1 VGAQDL
7 ADARLAAARG
17 VDGGGDVNLLAEALA
32 WIFSPDRLTGS
43 LPLPTAIAQHLAFT
57 FGSVAIAA
65 VIAIP
70 VGWAVGHTGRGRDVV
85 VFLSGAARAL
95 PALGLVVLLVL
106 LVGVSQ
112 KTEAAV
118 VAFVLLAIPSILA
131 GAYAGV
137 EAIDRS
143 VIDAGRAM
151 GMTEWQI
158 LFRIEMPLGLALL
171 IGGLRSAT
179 LQVVATVTIAA
190 YVGLGGLGFY
200 LIQGLALRQFDQI
213 LGASIVIVALALALD
228 GLFAL
233 LARFAVPRTD
243 GPRSR
248 REAAAQAL
256 APVPQLSR

>member
-1 VGAQDL
+1 M
-7 ADARLAAARG
+7 
-17 VDGGGDVNLLAEALA
+17 NLLLDAFA

-43 LPLPTAIAQHLAFT
+43 LTLPMAIAQHLAFT

-70 VGWAVGHTGRGRDVV
+70 VGWLIGHTGRGREIAVI
-85 VFLSGAARAL
+85 LSGAARAL
-95 PALGLVVLLVL
+95 PALGLVILLVML
-106 LVGVSQ
+106 AGVTL

-118 VAFVLLAIPSILA
+118 TVFVILAIPSILA
-131 GAYAGV
+131 GAYAGI

-158 LFRIEMPLGLALL
+158 LFRIEMPLGLSLL

-190 YVGLGGLGFY
+190 YVGLGGLGFFM
-200 LIQGLALRQFDQI
+200 IQGLNSRNFTEI
-213 LGASIVIVALALALD
+213 LGASIVVVALALVLD

-233 LARFAVPRTD
+233 LARFAVPRTT
-243 GPRSR
+243 GPRTRLSR
-248 REAAAQAL
+248 AEAAPLPVAQA
-256 APVPQLSR
+256 SH

>member
-1 VGAQDL
+1 M
-7 ADARLAAARG
+7 
-17 VDGGGDVNLLAEALA
+17 NFFAEAFA
-32 WIFSPDRLTGS
+32 WIFSPDRLEGS

-70 VGWAVGHTGRGRDVV
+70 IGWLIGHTGRGREIA

-106 LVGVSQ
+106 LMGVNL

-118 VAFVLLAIPSILA
+118 TVFVVLAIPSILA
-131 GAYAGV
+131 GAYSGV
-137 EAIDRS
+137 EAIDRT

-158 LFRIEMPLGLALL
+158 LFRIEMPLGLSLL

-190 YVGLGGLGFY
+190 YVGLGGLGY
-200 LIQGLALRQFDQI
+200 YMIQGLNLNDFPEV
-213 LGASIVIVALALALD
+213 LGAAIVVTALALALD

-243 GPRSR
+243 GPRIRQRRAARAPLPALQTSR
-248 REAAAQAL
+248 
-256 APVPQLSR
+256 

>member
-1 VGAQDL
+1 M
-7 ADARLAAARG
+7 
-17 VDGGGDVNLLAEALA
+17 NLLAEAFA
-32 WIFSPDRLTGS
+32 WIFSPARLTGT

-70 VGWAVGHTGRGRDVV
+70 IGWLIGHTGRGREVA

-95 PALGLVVLLVL
+95 PALGLVVLLVML
-106 LVGVSQ
+106 FGVNL

-118 VAFVLLAIPSILA
+118 AVFVILAIPSILA
-131 GAYAGV
+131 GAYSGV
-137 EAIDRS
+137 DSIDRT
-143 VIDAGRAM
+143 VLDAGRAM
-151 GMTEWQI
+151 GMTQWQI
-158 LFRIEMPLGLALL
+158 LFRIEMPLGLSLL

-200 LIQGLALRQFDQI
+200 IIQGLGTRNFVQI
-213 LGASIVIVALALALD
+213 LGASIVVVALALVLD
-228 GLFAL
+228 GAFAL

-243 GPRSR
+243 GRRPRPAHAPSDPIRFPQFSR
-248 REAAAQAL
+248 
-256 APVPQLSR
+256 

>member
-1 VGAQDL
+1 M
-7 ADARLAAARG
+7 
-17 VDGGGDVNLLAEALA
+17 NLLAEAIA
-32 WIFSPDRLTGS
+32 WIFSPARLTGS

-57 FGSVAIAA
+57 LGSVAIAG

-70 VGWAVGHTGRGRDVV
+70 VGWLIGHTGRGRELA

-95 PALGLVVLLVL
+95 PALGLVVLLVML
-106 LVGVSQ
+106 FGVNL

-118 VAFVLLAIPSILA
+118 TVFVVLAIPSILA

-137 EAIDRS
+137 QSIDRT

-158 LFRIEMPLGLALL
+158 LFRIEMPLGLSLL

-200 LIQGLALRQFDQI
+200 MIQGLSLRDFPEI
-213 LGASIVIVALALALD
+213 LGASIVVVALALVLD
-228 GLFAL
+228 GAFAL

-243 GPRSR
+243 GRRPRPARATSDPIRFPQFSR
-248 REAAAQAL
+248 
-256 APVPQLSR
+256 